1 MGDLN
6 MKEFKHINAKTQ
18 AEAAAA
24 LAQYGGKAA
33 VIAGG
38 TDLLGVIKSD
48 ILPDF
53 PQAVINLK
61 TITPSLDYIKEE
73 GGVLKIGALTTL
85 DTVANNATVKG
96 GYSLLAN
103 AAQSVAA
110 YTLRVM
116 GTIGGN
122 LCERVRCWYFR
133 YPNEMGGRIF
143 CFRKGGQLC
152 FAVPGDNRWHSI
164 LSGQVCFA
172 PFPSDTAVAI
182 SALNGKIITNK
193 NPNGI
198 SIDNFYVVLG
208 NTLANDEFVTEIQI
222 PKPAASV
229 KQYRYKQRYRRAID
243 WALVS
248 VAAAIDVQ
256 GGNVASSRITLGAVA
271 PIPYRATGAEDAI
284 KGKAISDAT
293 ATAAGKAAVA
303 DALPLN
309 ANPPKSPGNAY
320 KVQIASTLV
329 KRAVLAA
336 GG

>member
-1 MGDLN
+1 MN
-6 MKEFKHINAKTQ
+6 MKEFKHVNATSLTD
-18 AEAAAA
+18 AAAA
-24 LAQYGGKAA
+24 LNAAGGKGA

-53 PQAVINLK
+53 PSTVINLK
-61 TITPSLDYIKEE
+61 TIQPSLNYIKEE
-73 GGVLKIGALTTL
+73 SGVLKIGALTSL
-85 DTVANNATVKG
+85 ADVAANATVKG
-96 GYSLLAN
+96 SYSLLST
-103 AAQSVAA
+103 AASRVSSHV
-110 YTLRVM
+110 LRSM

-122 LCERVRCWYFR
+122 MCQKVRCWYYR

-172 PFPSDTAVAI
+172 PFPSGTATAI
-182 SALNGKIITNK
+182 SALNGKVVTNK
-193 NPNGI
+193 KTIGI
-198 SIDNFYVVLG
+198 DDFYIVLG
-208 NTLANDEFVTEIQI
+208 NVLAQDEFITEIQI
-222 PKPAASV
+222 PKPAATV
-229 KQYRYKQRYRRAID
+229 KQYFYKQAYRRAID

-248 VAAAIDVQ
+248 VASAIDVQ
-256 GGNVASSRITLGAVA
+256 NGTVASSRITMGAVA

-284 KGKAISDAT
+284 KGKAISDAV

-303 DALPLN
+303 DAFPLN

-320 KVQIASTLV
+320 KVQIAQTLV
-329 KRAVLAA
+329 KRAILA
-336 GG
+336 

>member
-1 MGDLN
+1 MGDVN
-6 MKEFKHINAKTQ
+6 MKEFKHYNATSIDDASKQ
-18 AEAAAA
+18 
-24 LAQYGGKAA
+24 LASYNGQAA

-48 ILPDF
+48 ILPNF

-73 GGVLKIGALTTL
+73 SGVLKIGALTTL
-85 DTVANNATVKG
+85 DTIANNATVKG

-110 YTLRVM
+110 TTLRMM

-122 LCERVRCWYFR
+122 LCERVRCWYYR

-152 FAVPGDNRWHSI
+152 YAVAGDNRWHSI

-182 SALNGKIITNK
+182 SALTGKIVTNK
-193 NPNGI
+193 RTIGI
-198 SIDNFYVVLG
+198 DDFYVVLG
-208 NTLANDEFVTEIQI
+208 NTLGNDEIVTEIQV
-222 PKPAASV
+222 PKPAATV
-229 KQYRYKQRYRRAID
+229 KQYWYKQRYRRAID

-248 VAAAIDVQ
+248 VASAIDVQ
-256 GGNVASSRITLGAVA
+256 NGTVASSRITLGAVA

-284 KGKAISDAT
+284 KGKAISDAVATT
-293 ATAAGKAAVA
+293 ASKAAVA

-309 ANPPKSPGNAY
+309 ANPPRSPGNSY

-329 KRAVLAA
+329 KRAIL
-336 GG
+336 G